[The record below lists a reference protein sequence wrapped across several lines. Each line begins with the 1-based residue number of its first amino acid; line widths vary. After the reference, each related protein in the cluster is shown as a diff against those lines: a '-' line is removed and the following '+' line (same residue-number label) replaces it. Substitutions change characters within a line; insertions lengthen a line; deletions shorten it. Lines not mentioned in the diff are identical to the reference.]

1 MSAAN
6 LTAALLELEP
16 TPPDEV
22 KPRALP
28 LVPRINV
35 SVMKPPGCSAWRV
48 SVVVHLEE
56 GLPACLES
64 SAPSSIDG
72 WNEALTFVERATGQ
86 VLR

>member
-1 MSAAN
+1 MSS
-6 LTAALLELEP
+6 LTEALLRLEP

-28 LVPRINV
+28 LVPRIGVNII
-35 SVMKPPGCSAWRV
+35 KPPGCSAWRV
-48 SVVVHLEE
+48 SVIVHLEA
-56 GLPACLES
+56 GPPMCLES

-72 WNEALTFVERATGQ
+72 WNEALAFVERATGE